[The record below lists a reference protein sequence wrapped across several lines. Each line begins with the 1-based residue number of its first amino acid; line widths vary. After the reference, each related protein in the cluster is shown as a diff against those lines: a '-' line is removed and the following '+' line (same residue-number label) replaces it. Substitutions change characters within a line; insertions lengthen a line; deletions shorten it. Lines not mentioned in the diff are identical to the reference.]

1 MAGMKVCLGE
11 VTLADMAVEMR
22 LEYRLGRRIEQ
33 GSQGDDIILEGRK
46 SYEFS
51 LAGRIKMEQLRL
63 LQKEVAR
70 GEPLFR
76 SDFGE
81 FKVAVKSIRYRSET
95 GEVAIELV
103 EDVD

>member
-11 VTLADMAVEMR
+11 LTLPDMAVEMR

-33 GSQGDDIILEGRK
+33 GSEGDDIILEGRK

-51 LAGRIKMEQLRL
+51 LTGKLKMDQLRL
-63 LQKEVAR
+63 LQKEVTR
-70 GEPLFR
+70 GEPIFK

-81 FKVAVKSIRYRSET
+81 FKVAVKAIHYRSDT
-95 GEVAIELV
+95 GEVSIELV

>member
-33 GSQGDDIILEGRK
+33 GSEGDDIILEGRK

-63 LQKEVAR
+63 LQKEVTR

-81 FKVAVKSIRYRSET
+81 FKVAVKSIRFRSET

>member
-1 MAGMKVCLGE
+1 MGLMKVCLGE

-51 LAGRIKMEQLRL
+51 LSGKIKMDQLRL
-63 LQKEVAR
+63 LQKEVTR
-70 GEPLFR
+70 GEPTFR

-81 FKVAVKSIRYRSET
+81 FKVAVKSIRYRSDT
-95 GEVAIELV
+95 GEVSIELV